1 MNLPAHRIEVAEENY
16 LNRKYPGGY
25 ARKITVIERDHRYWV
40 LDPYVLGWK
49 HPITHTGINP
59 KP

>member
-1 MNLPAHRIEVAEENY
+1 VAEDNY